1 MMLDKVPHYQITIL
15 QEQLDSL
22 REETLDKQLD
32 DEKQLSDLQE
42 QLSGLRG
49 TNMFILISPCL
60 FTVRIRWLFIL
71 TGLVV
76 LCILVYLNKTLNG
89 LV

>member
-1 MMLDKVPHYQITIL
+1 MLLDKVPQYQITIL

-49 TNMFILISPCL
+49 INMFILISPRL
-60 FTVRIRWLFIL
+60 FTVRIRWSFIL
-71 TGLVV
+71 T
-76 LCILVYLNKTLNG
+76 
-89 LV
+89 

>member
-1 MMLDKVPHYQITIL
+1 MLLDKVPHDQITIL

-42 QLSGLRG
+42 QLSGIRG
-49 TNMFILISPCL
+49 INMFNIISPCL
-60 FTVRIRWLFIL
+60 FTVRIRWSFIQ
-71 TGLVV
+71 T
-76 LCILVYLNKTLNG
+76 
-89 LV
+89 